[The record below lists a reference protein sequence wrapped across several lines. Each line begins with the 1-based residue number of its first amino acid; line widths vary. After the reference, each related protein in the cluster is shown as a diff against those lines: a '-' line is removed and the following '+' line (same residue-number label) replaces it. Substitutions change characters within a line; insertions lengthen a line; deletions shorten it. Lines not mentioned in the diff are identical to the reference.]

1 MYIYYDKT
9 RINVPENWNQLT
21 RKQLVRL
28 TALLHKGLHED
39 VVALEALRILWS
51 KTKLRFYGI
60 MRLWKPKVWDD
71 LKVRAL
77 EHITWIFEKEIV
89 LTEQLLA
96 KYKGLYGPA
105 AEFNNLKMIEFH
117 ACEVYYHRYISD
129 KDIVWLN
136 RLVAVLYRPAKE
148 GSFKTFL
155 GIKTGQDHRKT
166 AGDIRQPFD
175 EYISGYYSDKISKWN
190 MAVRQSILTWYDGN
204 RQMLIKFNQDV
215 FSGKSDSKSNIADG
229 MYGVIRAIAQSQ
241 IHGDFDKVSEMNVH
255 KAVMEMRKSIEEY
268 QEQERQLK
276 AQTK

>member
-1 MYIYYDKT
+1 MYIYYNKT
-9 RINVPENWNQLT
+9 RIRVPESWNQLT

-28 TALLHKGLHED
+28 TDLLHKGLHED

-51 KTKLRFYGI
+51 KTKLQFYGL

-77 EHITWIFEKEIV
+77 AHITWIFEKEVV
-89 LTEQLLA
+89 LTEQLIP

-136 RLVAVLYRPAKE
+136 RLVAVLYRPGK
-148 GSFKTFL
+148 KKYNKKL
-155 GIKTGQDHRKT
+155 DKD
-166 AGDIRQPFD
+166 GDIREPFS
-175 EYISGYYSDKISKWN
+175 EYISAYYADRCAKWSE
-190 MAVRQSILTWYDGN
+190 AVKQSILTWYDGN

-229 MYGVIRAIAQSQ
+229 MYGVIRAIAQSG

-276 AQTK
+276 QQTPR